1 MYIKGGSVVDGNF
14 YIEGGLRV
22 NSITDARGNVFI
34 STDEVV
40 PGAIIKF
47 SETDSGKI
55 INSNIKETT
64 VGSFY
69 MYELAEGYA
78 IIAPLRTVSGY
89 PTTDTTVKYYD
100 ANYNALSSSSGAI
113 YRTLTT
119 AEKKNLTVTT
129 ASKVIPDAWV
139 YVG

>member
-64 VGSFY
+64 VGSSY

-78 IIAPLRTVSGY
+78 IIAPLRTVSGHS
-89 PTTDTTVKYYD
+89 TTDTTVKYYD
-100 ANYNALSSSSGAI
+100 ADYNALSSSSGAS

-119 AEKKNLTVTT
+119 AEKNNLTVTT